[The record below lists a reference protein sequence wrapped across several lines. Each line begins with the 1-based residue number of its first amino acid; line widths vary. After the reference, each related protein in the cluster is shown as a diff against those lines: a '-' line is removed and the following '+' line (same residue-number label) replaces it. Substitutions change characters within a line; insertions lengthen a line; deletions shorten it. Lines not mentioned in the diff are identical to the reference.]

1 MRTITK
7 DYIHFI
13 YLSAVIIIG
22 AVLRFYDLSGESYW
36 YDEIITLEVVKDSIE
51 SIVHGSRP
59 QLYLFLAHFW
69 IKIVGTSEVATRSLS
84 VLAGL
89 FAIPVIYLVGKE
101 LFNRRV
107 GLISSFLMAVSQFQI
122 YYSQEF
128 RYYSLFVLLTLI
140 SFYFFIIYL
149 KTLRSRWLIC
159 YVISTI
165 LLYYS
170 HDFGVFSIAAQALY
184 YFITA
189 IRGKKNYYLLIS
201 FGVICLPIIPAILNF
216 IKKVGGNSSG
226 SATWLPE
233 PSFFTPLITLRN
245 YIGAGLDYPSWTTLI
260 AGLVFFI
267 VAITIF
273 IIWQG
278 KQNWLRSLRNIQN
291 DNIKLLKNKE
301 ILLLLL
307 WLLIPIL
314 IPFILSILLSPIYH
328 HRYTIGASPAFY
340 LLLAIIIIYI
350 RRIAPEIITLGLFLI
365 IITPGLYEFYKTPVR
380 EQWREAA
387 LYIKSNIKKDDI
399 IIFDKDLQNFK
410 NFSWYYKNNFDQ
422 CEVNQHNSYEVF
434 LKEVKKC
441 TKEKDRFWL
450 VVREVPNPIP
460 EELRSKIENNNNELL
475 NLIEVKKFTKI
486 TLYLFNLD
494 NNGS

>member
-1 MRTITK
+1 MRTIGK

-13 YLSAVIIIG
+13 YLSAVVIIA

-36 YDEIITLEVVKDSIE
+36 YDEFITLELMDSSLE
-51 SIVHGSRP
+51 SILHGKRP
-59 QLYLFLAHFW
+59 PLYLLLAHFW
-69 IKIVGTSEVATRSLS
+69 TNIFGTSEIATRSLS
-84 VLAGL
+84 ALAGL
-89 FAIPVIYLVGKE
+89 LAVPIIYLVGTE
-101 LFNRRV
+101 LYNKRV
-107 GLISSFLMAVSQFQI
+107 GLVSSFLMAISQFQI

-128 RYYSLFVLLTLI
+128 RYYSFYVLITLI
-140 SFYFFIIYL
+140 SFYFFITYL
-149 KTLRSRWLIC
+149 KKSRISLLIC
-159 YVISTI
+159 YTISTI

-170 HDFGVFSIAAQALY
+170 HDFGVFSIAAQGLYFLITQLRSRKLNYHFLISLSIVNIPVIPRILY
-184 YFITA
+184 YFNKVNA
-189 IRGKKNYYLLIS
+189 GDV
-201 FGVICLPIIPAILNF
+201 VI
-216 IKKVGGNSSG
+216 
-226 SATWLPE
+226 WLPE
-233 PSFFTPLITLRN
+233 PTFISPLITLRN

-273 IIWQG
+273 IIWKG

-314 IPFILSILLSPIYH
+314 IPFILSILLSPMYH

-340 LLLAIIIIYI
+340 LLLAIIIIYTT
-350 RRIAPEIITLGLFLI
+350 RIVPEIITLGLFLI
-365 IITPGLYEFYKTPVR
+365 ITTPGLYEFYKTPVR

-399 IIFDKDLQNFK
+399 IIFEKNVQSFK

-422 CEVNQHNSYEVF
+422 CKVNQHKNYEVF

-441 TKEKDRFWL
+441 TKEKDRLWL
-450 VVREVPNPIP
+450 VVREVPNPLP
-460 EELRSKIENNNNELL
+460 EELRSQIENNNNELL

-494 NNGS
+494 NNSS